1 MEKATARGSQEE
13 RKSPQNS
20 ENFKSDELYSGM
32 DESFDV
38 DEDDDND
45 KIVFDN
51 IDDDELVQEAI
62 ERQKKERNRD
72 NFMKEF
78 ENRFM

>member
-1 MEKATARGSQEE
+1 
-13 RKSPQNS
+13 
-20 ENFKSDELYSGM
+20 M